1 MANRDDVAFAERWLS
16 SLHLESDSDVPA
28 FTRAAQELPLEEAI
42 IIQRAIPHLSDDRRE
57 LAIAALRCRRFS
69 VFFNPRAGNYII
81 AGPALGTSFRGKST
95 KMIAPGAPSTRSEL
109 LAPVPSRTSLT
120 LVGGRSVGRAYTI
133 YALMLLFATLVLVG
147 AIELSGV
154 ASIVL
159 FLISGLLFALT
170 LWSVVILSRAVVI
183 QRLVNS
189 RRSTHH

>member
-1 MANRDDVAFAERWLS
+1 
-16 SLHLESDSDVPA
+16 
-28 FTRAAQELPLEEAI
+28 
-42 IIQRAIPHLSDDRRE
+42 
-57 LAIAALRCRRFS
+57 
-69 VFFNPRAGNYII
+69 
-81 AGPALGTSFRGKST
+81 
-95 KMIAPGAPSTRSEL
+95 MIAPGAPSTRSEL

-170 LWSVVILSRAVVI
+170 LWSVVILSGAVVI